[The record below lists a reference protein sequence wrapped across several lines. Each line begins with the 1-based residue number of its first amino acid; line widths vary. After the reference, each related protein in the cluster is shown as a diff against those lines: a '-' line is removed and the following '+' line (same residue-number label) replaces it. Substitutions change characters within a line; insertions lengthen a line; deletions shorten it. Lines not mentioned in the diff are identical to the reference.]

1 MKVAYIFSTT
11 NASYILEK
19 MILPQLE
26 AGTHGVQV
34 VGMFFFVDNNYM
46 LTKGNPTA
54 ERLAAVAGKNGMLV
68 MGCDQCC
75 EQRRIEDRIHDG
87 FSIGC
92 FPNLYQA
99 LITAGGIDQA
109 ITL

>member
-1 MKVAYIFSTT
+1 MRVAYLFSTQ
-11 NASYILEK
+11 NASYILEN

-26 AGTHGVQV
+26 EDAHVVEV

-46 LTKGNPTA
+46 LTRDNPTA
-54 ERLAAVAGKNGMLV
+54 NRLSQVAKAKGMLV

-75 EQRRIEDRIHDG
+75 EARRIDDQIHPD

-92 FPNLYQA
+92 FPNLYKA
-99 LITAGGIDQA
+99 VTEAGGVDQV
-109 ITL
+109 ITR

>member
-1 MKVAYIFSTT
+1 MRVAYIFSTA
-11 NASYILEK
+11 NASYILEQ
-19 MILPQLE
+19 MVLPQLE
-26 AGTHGVQV
+26 EGIHLVEV

-46 LTKGNPTA
+46 ITKGNPTA
-54 ERLAAVAGKNGMLV
+54 ERLSAVAQESGMLV

-75 EQRRIEDRIHDG
+75 EQRRIDDRIHEG

-92 FPNLYQA
+92 FPNLYA
-99 LITAGGIDQA
+99 AIMKAGGVDQV

>member
-1 MKVAYIFSTT
+1 MRVAYIFST
-11 NASYILEK
+11 NNSSYILEK

-26 AGTHGVQV
+26 AGTHVVTV

-46 LTKGNPTA
+46 LTQGNPTA
-54 ERLAAVAGKNGMLV
+54 ERLAAVAEKHGILV
-68 MGCDQCC
+68 IGCDQCC
-75 EQRRIEDRIHDG
+75 ELRRIDDRIHKS

-92 FPNLYQA
+92 FPNLYGA
-99 LITAGGIDQA
+99 LVKAGGVDQA

>member
-1 MKVAYIFSTT
+1 MRVAYIFSTA
-11 NASYILEK
+11 NGSYILEK

-26 AGTHGVQV
+26 AGSHAVTV

-46 LTKGNPTA
+46 LTRGNPTA
-54 ERLAAVAGKNGMLV
+54 ERLADVARKRGILV

-75 EQRRIEDRIHDG
+75 ELRRIDDRIHET

-92 FPNLYQA
+92 FPNLYGA
-99 LITAGGIDQA
+99 LQKAGGVDQV

>member
-1 MKVAYIFSTT
+1 MRVAYIFSTP

-26 AGTHGVQV
+26 AGSHGVTV
-34 VGMFFFVDNNYM
+34 IGMFFFVDNNYM

-54 ERLAAVAGKNGMLV
+54 ERLAAVAANNGMLV

-75 EQRRIEDRIHDG
+75 EQRRIDDRIHPA
-87 FSIGC
+87 FTIGC
-92 FPNLYQA
+92 FPGLYRAIQD
-99 LITAGGIDQA
+99 AGGVDQV

>member
-1 MKVAYIFSTT
+1 MRVAYIFSTN

-19 MILPQLE
+19 MILPQME
-26 AGTHGVQV
+26 AGTHPVDV

-46 LTKGNPTA
+46 LTQGNPTA
-54 ERLAAVAGKNGMLV
+54 ERLSAVAKDAGMLV

-75 EQRRIEDRIHDG
+75 EQRRIDDRMHEG
-87 FSIGC
+87 FPIGC
-92 FPNLYQA
+92 FPNLYEA
-99 LITAGGIDQA
+99 LLGAGGVDQV

>member
-1 MKVAYIFSTT
+1 MRVAYIFSTP
-11 NASYILEK
+11 NASYILEN

-26 AGTHGVQV
+26 AGTHGVDV
-34 VGMFFFVDNNYM
+34 IGMFFFVDNNYM

-54 ERLAAVAGKNGMLV
+54 ERMAAIAARNGMLV

-75 EQRRIEDRIHDG
+75 EQRRIDGRIHEA
-87 FSIGC
+87 FTIGC
-92 FPNLYQA
+92 FPGLYRA
-99 LITAGGIDQA
+99 INNAGGVDQV

>member
-1 MKVAYIFSTT
+1 MRVAYVFSTQ
-11 NASYILEK
+11 NASYILEN

-26 AGTHGVQV
+26 SGTHGVDV

-46 LTKGNPTA
+46 LTQGNPTA
-54 ERLAAVAGKNGMLV
+54 ERLAAIAAEKGLLV

-75 EQRRIEDRIHDG
+75 EARRIDDRIHEG
-87 FSIGC
+87 FGIGC
-92 FPNLYQA
+92 FPNLYGA
-99 LITAGGIDQA
+99 IEGAGGVDQV

>member
-1 MKVAYIFSTT
+1 MKVAYIFSTA
-11 NASYILEK
+11 NASYILEQ

-26 AGTHGVQV
+26 AGTHTVEV
-34 VGMFFFVDNNYM
+34 AGMFFFVDNNYM

-54 ERLAAVAGKNGMLV
+54 ERLAAVAEKNGMLV

-75 EQRRIEDRIHDG
+75 EQRRIDHRIHPG
-87 FSIGC
+87 FTIGC
-92 FPNLYQA
+92 FPGLYGA
-99 LITAGGIDQA
+99 LGDAGGVDQV

>member
-1 MKVAYIFSTT
+1 MRVAYIFSTS

-26 AGTHGVQV
+26 DSRHAVTV
-34 VGMFFFVDNNYM
+34 VGMFFFVDNNYL
-46 LTKGNPTA
+46 LTEGNPTA
-54 ERLAAVAGKNGMLV
+54 ERLAAIASKHGILI

-75 EQRRIEDRIHDG
+75 ELRRIDDRIHKA

-92 FPNLYQA
+92 FPNLYGA
-99 LITAGGIDQA
+99 LQKAGGVDQV

>member
-1 MKVAYIFSTT
+1 MRVAYIFST
-11 NASYILEK
+11 NNSSYILEK

-26 AGTHGVQV
+26 EGRHLVTV

-46 LTKGNPTA
+46 LTQGNPTA
-54 ERLAAVAGKNGMLV
+54 ERLADVARKNNILV

-75 EQRRIEDRIHDG
+75 EMRRIEDRIHKD

-92 FPNLYQA
+92 FPNLYSA
-99 LITAGGIDQA
+99 LQKAGGVDQA

>member
-1 MKVAYIFSTT
+1 MRVAYVFSTP
-11 NASYILEK
+11 NASYILEN

-26 AGTHGVQV
+26 AGTHGVDV

-46 LTKGNPTA
+46 ITQGNPTA
-54 ERLAAVAGKNGMLV
+54 ERMAAIAARNGMLV

-75 EQRRIEDRIHDG
+75 EQRRIANRIHES
-87 FSIGC
+87 FTIGC
-92 FPNLYQA
+92 FPGLYRA
-99 LITAGGIDQA
+99 INDAGGVDQV

>member
-1 MKVAYIFSTT
+1 MRVAYIFSTA

-19 MILPQLE
+19 MILPQME
-26 AGTHGVQV
+26 AGTHPVDV

-46 LTKGNPTA
+46 LTQGNPTA
-54 ERLAAVAGKNGMLV
+54 ERLSAVAKDAGMLV

-75 EQRRIEDRIHDG
+75 EQRRIDDRMHEG
-87 FSIGC
+87 FPIGC
-92 FPNLYQA
+92 FPNLYEA
-99 LITAGGIDQA
+99 LLGAGGVDQV

>member
-1 MKVAYIFSTT
+1 MKVAYIFSTP
-11 NASYILEK
+11 NASYILER

-26 AGTHGVQV
+26 AGAHGAEVA
-34 VGMFFFVDNNYM
+34 GMFFFVDNNYL

-54 ERLAAVAGKNGMLV
+54 ERLAAVAARNGMLV

-75 EQRRIEDRIHDG
+75 EQRRIDDRVHAA

-92 FPNLYQA
+92 FPGPYRA
-99 LITAGGIDQA
+99 LGEAGGVDQV